1 MLELLADTLED
12 LHAITA
18 HFPIALLVVS
28 AGVSVALRIKSS
40 VHLQHTSWLLL
51 WIGTLGAIIASVTG
65 LISHFPYEETELHAV
80 IEVHQMWSFAVTAFF
95 IVLTGW
101 RWFSRRRGTDAGT
114 TPLYLVV
121 ILVGMVGLVLSGMT
135 GGDLVY
141 DYGINVRGVNP
152 LLGR

>member
-1 MLELLADTLED
+1 
-12 LHAITA
+12 
-18 HFPIALLVVS
+18 
-28 AGVSVALRIKSS
+28 
-40 VHLQHTSWLLL
+40 
-51 WIGTLGAIIASVTG
+51 
-65 LISHFPYEETELHAV
+65 
-80 IEVHQMWSFAVTAFF
+80 MWSFAVTALF

-101 RWFSRRRGTDAGT
+101 RWFSRRRGADAGT